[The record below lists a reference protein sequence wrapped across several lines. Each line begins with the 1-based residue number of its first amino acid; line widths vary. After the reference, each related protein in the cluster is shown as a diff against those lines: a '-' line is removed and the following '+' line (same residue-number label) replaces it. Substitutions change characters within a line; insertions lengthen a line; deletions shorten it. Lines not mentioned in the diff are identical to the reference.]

1 MFSQDDDSTG
11 LVLGVLF
18 GIIALV
24 ISLVIGV
31 SIYQRNKTM
40 AAQAVATSTV
50 GEPAGLKT
58 SAVLSLPAAPAAA
71 SGVELADE
79 ASIMVEGGV
88 VKFFFASGKSELA
101 SGSAQAL
108 SGILAGASAG
118 KKVLVSGY
126 VDNTGNADK
135 NKEIAKQ
142 RAFAVRDLLKSAG
155 IADDKIEL
163 KKPEDIKAGT
173 GVQARRV
180 EVSLQ

>member
-11 LVLGVLF
+11 VVLGVLF

-40 AAQAVATSTV
+40 AAQAIASSTV
-50 GEPAGLKT
+50 GEPAGLKA
-58 SAVLSLPAAPAAA
+58 SAAISSPVTAAA
-71 SGVELADE
+71 ATGIAVADE

-101 SGSAQAL
+101 GGSAQAL

-118 KKVLVSGY
+118 QKVVVSGY

-142 RAFAVRDLLKSAG
+142 RAFAVRDLLKTVG
-155 IADDKIEL
+155 VADDKIEL